1 MTRAP
6 FRTARPLRLFAL
18 AGAMLLLAA
27 TAGAASLEE
36 TLARMDRSAA
46 GFRGLTAN
54 LKVVSYT
61 ALVKETTEESGR
73 IAIFRPKP
81 RDMRMLVE
89 FTEPSARAVAFQGRK
104 VQMYYPKLAVVRE
117 YDLGKQGSLVDQ
129 YLLLGFGTPGSE
141 LKKSYSIKLAGEEVL
156 NGVKTDRLELVP
168 LSGEAVKHV
177 RMFEIWVSQQDGIVV
192 QQKLHQPSRDY
203 MLFSYSDMKLNPA
216 LTENSVRLK
225 LPKGVKKETPQK

>member
-1 MTRAP
+1 MNSAP
-6 FRTARPLRLFAL
+6 IRLYRSLRLPAL
-18 AGAMLLLAA
+18 AAA
-27 TAGAASLEE
+27 LFVTTSAAGAASLEE
-36 TLARMDRSAA
+36 ALARMDRSAA
-46 GFRGLTAN
+46 GFRGLTASV
-54 LKVVSYT
+54 KVLSYT

-73 IAIFRPKP
+73 ISIFRPKP

-89 FTEPSARAVAFQGRK
+89 FTKPSPRAVAFQGRK
-104 VQMYYPKLAVVRE
+104 VQMYYPKLEVVRE

-129 YLLLGFGTPGSE
+129 YLLLGFGTPGSD
-141 LKKSYSIKLAGEEVL
+141 LKKSYSIKLAGEEML

-203 MLFSYSDMKLNPA
+203 MLFSYGDMKLNPA
-216 LTENSVRLK
+216 MTEDSVRLK

>member
-6 FRTARPLRLFAL
+6 IRFLRPLRLPAL
-18 AGAMLLLAA
+18 AGALVLLAS

-36 TLARMDRSAA
+36 ALARMDRSAA
-46 GFRGLTAN
+46 GFRGLTASV
-54 LKVVSYT
+54 KVISYT
-61 ALVKETTEESGR
+61 ALVKETSEESGN
-73 IAIFRPKP
+73 ITIFRPKP

-89 FTEPSARAVAFQGRK
+89 FSKPSARAVSFQGRK
-104 VQMYYPKLAVVRE
+104 VQMYYPKLEVVRE

-129 YLLLGFGTPGSE
+129 YLLLGFGTAGSD
-141 LKKSYSIKLAGEEVL
+141 LKKSYGIKLAGEEVL

-203 MLFSYSDMKLNPA
+203 MLFSYGDLKLNPA
-216 LTENSVRLK
+216 LTEDSVRLK
-225 LPKGVKKETPQK
+225 VPKGVKRETPQK